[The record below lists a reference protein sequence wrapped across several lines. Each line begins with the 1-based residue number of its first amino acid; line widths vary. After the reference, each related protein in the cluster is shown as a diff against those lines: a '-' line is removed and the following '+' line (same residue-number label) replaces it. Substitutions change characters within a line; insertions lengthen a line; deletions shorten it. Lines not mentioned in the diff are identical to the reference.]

1 MTKGKSQPSYIPA
14 EHFIVALLEGGKR
27 DAAAGEKYAR
37 MAIAGAADAKKET
50 ETLIAGLP
58 EGPIKEV
65 VLRLW
70 DEAGH
75 DVARFRR
82 GGEAWFNQAM
92 DRLSGAYKR
101 WSQLILWGIGL
112 VFAVALNVDAVR
124 IAESLWHDQTLRQLV
139 VEQAQHATSSNAKV
153 NVNSAADPLNNLP
166 LPLGWGG
173 PAGGLPNGFWDA
185 LLKVLGI
192 LITSAAVSLGA
203 PFWFDSLSKLANL
216 RNSGPKPSTATDQTT
231 SNAGASGT

>member
-1 MTKGKSQPSYIPA
+1 MSGYAVVDVAIGLSFVFLVISTSATAIVEAIAGILKKRASSLESWLAGNLVGDDGKPETGNAVAKRVLNHPLIHGMTKGKSQPSYIPA

-50 ETLIAGLP
+50 ETLIDGLP

-112 VFAVALNVDAVR
+112 VFAIALNVDA
-124 IAESLWHDQTLRQLV
+124 
-139 VEQAQHATSSNAKV
+139 
-153 NVNSAADPLNNLP
+153 
-166 LPLGWGG
+166 
-173 PAGGLPNGFWDA
+173 
-185 LLKVLGI
+185 
-192 LITSAAVSLGA
+192 
-203 PFWFDSLSKLANL
+203 
-216 RNSGPKPSTATDQTT
+216 
-231 SNAGASGT
+231 